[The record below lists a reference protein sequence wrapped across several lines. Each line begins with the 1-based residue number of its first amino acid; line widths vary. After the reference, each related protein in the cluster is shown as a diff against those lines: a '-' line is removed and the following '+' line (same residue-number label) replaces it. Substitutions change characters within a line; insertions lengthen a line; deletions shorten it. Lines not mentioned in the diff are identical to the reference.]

1 MIGRLWFTPPSMLRY
16 WEVLFFSFSV
26 GLSRSAFWHVMEI
39 FFLPLIAFSSIENET
54 WSETPVEWLFF
65 LRLWKFQARFSSPW
79 RHSRPD
85 SLATW
90 ASLTRHDRAAST
102 LMTCRNCFAR
112 SLALSVTFSRQIMLL
127 GSTKKTKTWK
137 QEKNPKRKNCVK
149 LVRRRRQKHR
159 KKELKMSKWLRNRW
173 ARQESEGKRAQER
186 KKKV

>member
-16 WEVLFFSFSV
+16 WEVLFFIFGGPFSFCV
-26 GLSRSAFWHVMEI
+26 LACDGD
-39 FFLPLIAFSSIENET
+39 FLLAMIAFSSIENET
-54 WSETPVEWLFF
+54 WSETPVEWFF
-65 LRLWKFQARFSSPW
+65 LRLWKFKAPFSSPW
-79 RHSRPD
+79 RHSRPN

-102 LMTCRNCFAR
+102 LMTCRNCFAL

-127 GSTKKTKTWK
+127 GSTKKTKNWK

-159 KKELKMSKWLRNRW
+159 KKSWKCRNDYEIAEL
-173 ARQESEGKRAQER
+173 GKKVKEKERKKER